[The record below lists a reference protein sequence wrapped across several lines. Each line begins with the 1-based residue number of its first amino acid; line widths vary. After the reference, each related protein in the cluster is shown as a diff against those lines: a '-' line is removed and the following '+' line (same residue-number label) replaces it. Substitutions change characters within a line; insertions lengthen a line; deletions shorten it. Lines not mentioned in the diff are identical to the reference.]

1 VNDDVVETLL
11 EFIDDGDN
19 TFINI
24 LLILGEADKDKLFTL
39 DKVFEGVLLIVF
51 DSDTLEIGE
60 GEIVICKDGLFVA
73 LFVSDIVGLNVYRA
87 DDVNVLVAVSVAVEL
102 AVADAVP
109 VAVSVAVE
117 LAVADAVPVDVEL
130 DVAVLV
136 DVELDVDVLVD
147 VELDVAVLVDV
158 ELAVADPV
166 PVDVELDDAVAVAV
180 DVLVSVDFIV
190 NIVVGL
196 ILIDVVSVTI
206 GLIVIYAPL

>member
-136 DVELDVDVLVD
+136 DVEL
-147 VELDVAVLVDV
+147 
-158 ELAVADPV
+158 AVADPV

>member
-1 VNDDVVETLL
+1 MNDDVVETLL

-136 DVELDVDVLVD
+136 DVEL
-147 VELDVAVLVDV
+147 
-158 ELAVADPV
+158 AVADPV